1 MLVRLTLMVML
12 SLAATGAM
20 AQDNRWRQAAR
31 CADTQD
37 RAICW
42 LRQMTASPLVTSDPD
57 LARAPAVLAAAGLV
71 RTAPDTAPEP
81 DAPSEFGFFFGAM
94 KQAVSAVRS
103 GAPAGEVIA
112 LVRTLP
118 VSDAPFLA
126 NPLQDQTLSF
136 GRLDAYSLL
145 STDEI
150 AQPGSALQ
158 DALLSAWEEDLPP
171 ALDDVINGGPEA
183 LAHSLVKRGDRS
195 GAERVLRRLSPDNE
209 PKAVQEMIRH
219 GLLDAADDMARRATV
234 ENRRAGL
241 VRSED
246 AAQRR
251 TAAYFERMQPEFDA
265 MMARAMAELSEED
278 RALLAAEFEAEEPEP
293 AEDLGAVAAIEV
305 NQARIEVMWAAD
317 RAGRDD
323 LSRPMATDLFEAG
336 LAGDDENALAGLTA
350 SLTVLVKP
358 DSPGSE
364 GRMAVA
370 EARLETLAGEGARFP
385 LRAVHAGWMRLG
397 RSDRADAVLER
408 WRPLAERQARAFR
421 NGVQTAWDGSGLDLA
436 YDLVAILIERDQ
448 VSEAEAL
455 GLMAP
460 TQPIDH
466 DINRGLGI
474 SRLEE
479 RLAGRSRSDQ
489 IQILIACAGRSRER
503 RAWTDAETC
512 ANRLV
517 ELAETPPV
525 QLTAAELLLPVAEE
539 AARTGDAER
548 AEALLIRALEIGG
561 PAAETEDVRAR
572 FTYQL
577 DAAIVSVSKA
587 LLRKDGRLQPSDQPL
602 PGS

>member
-1 MLVRLTLMVML
+1 MLVRLTLMVAL
-12 SLAATGAM
+12 SLVATGAM

-31 CADTQD
+31 CIDTQD

-42 LRQMTASPLVTSDPD
+42 LRQMAASPLVTSDPD
-57 LARAPAVLAAAGLV
+57 LSRAPAVLAAAGLV
-71 RTAPDTAPEP
+71 RITPDTAPER
-81 DAPSEFGFFFGAM
+81 DAPSEFSSFLGAM
-94 KQAVSAVRS
+94 EQAVGAVRS
-103 GAPAGEVIA
+103 GAPAADVIA

-118 VSDAPFLA
+118 VSDAPFVA

-150 AQPGSALQ
+150 AQPRSALQ
-158 DALLSAWEEDLPP
+158 GALLSAWEEDLPP
-171 ALDDVINGGPEA
+171 TLEDVINGGPA
-183 LAHSLVKRGDRS
+183 VLAHALMSRGDRP

-209 PKAVQEMIRH
+209 PEAVREMIRH
-219 GLLDAADDMARRATV
+219 GLLDAAADMARRATV
-234 ENRRAGL
+234 ENRKAGL
-241 VRSED
+241 VRSEA

-265 MMARAMAELSEED
+265 MMASAMAELSEED
-278 RALLAAEFEAEEPEP
+278 RALLTAEFEGEEQEP
-293 AEDLGAVAAIEV
+293 TEDLGAVAASEV
-305 NQARIEVMWAAD
+305 SQARIDVMWAAD
-317 RAGRDD
+317 QAGRDD

-336 LAGDDENALAGLTA
+336 LADDDENALGGLTA

-358 DSPGSE
+358 DIPGSA

-385 LRAVHAGWMRLG
+385 LGAVYAGWMRLG

-421 NGVQTAWDGSGLDLA
+421 SGGQSAWDGSGLDLA
-436 YDLVAILIERDQ
+436 HALTSILIDRDQ

-489 IQILIACAGRSRER
+489 IQILMACAGRSRER
-503 RAWTDAETC
+503 KAWADAETC

-517 ELAETPPV
+517 EFAP
-525 QLTAAELLLPVAEE
+525 LTAAELLLPLAEQ

-548 AEALLIRALEIGG
+548 AEALLVRALEIGA
-561 PAAETEDVRAR
+561 PATETDDVRAR
-572 FTYQL
+572 FTFQL
-577 DAAIVSVSKA
+577 DAAIISVSKA
-587 LLRKDGRLQPSDQPL
+587 LLRKDGRLEPPHQPL